1 MPTFYSVSIIGRRAT
16 TNNMERKK
24 KFDTSLELISLL
36 IDIKMP
42 EKYNNN
48 NKCG

>member
-16 TNNMERKK
+16 TNNMEKK
-24 KFDTSLELISLL
+24 NFDTSLELISLL
-36 IDIKMP
+36 IDTKMP